1 MYLPRRLGTGYG
13 KRGGMN
19 AQKEFEMFHYHAS
32 CAINHVAR
40 LLLALAGK
48 GLGWITRAVNYMH
61 DKLIDP
67 SNPEIDYEVH
77 VQ

>member
-1 MYLPRRLGTGYG
+1 
-13 KRGGMN
+13 MN

-40 LLLALAGK
+40 LLLAIAGK
-48 GLGWITRAVNYMH
+48 GLGMLGQAVNFAH
-61 DKLIDP
+61 DRFTDP
-67 SNPEIDYEVH
+67 SNPEIDYTTH